1 MSRGSLFVISGPS
14 GTGKGTVCEKL
25 LEREEIFLSVSTTTR
40 DKRANEVDGVTYN
53 YTTTE
58 NFQSMIDNDEML
70 EWAVYSGNYYG
81 TPKKTVEDMLSRG
94 KNVILEIEVQ
104 GALKVK
110 SIFPE
115 TFLIFVIPPSME
127 ELKNRLSLRGRET
140 IEQIKERLA
149 AAVWEMRQASK
160 YNEIVVNDNLELC
173 VERIAEIIQRRT
185 EKISE
190 VERLLNEKIEFEEE

>member
-110 SIFPE
+110 SMIPE

-127 ELKNRLSLRGRET
+127 ELKNRLSSRGRET
-140 IEQIKERLA
+140 TEQIKERLA

>member
-25 LEREEIFLSVSTTTR
+25 LECEEIFLSVSTTTR

-140 IEQIKERLA
+140 TEQIKERLA

>member
-81 TPKKTVEDMLSRG
+81 TPKKAVEDMLSRG

-140 IEQIKERLA
+140 TEQIKERLA